1 MAANTSPMNTYMTFL
16 MHKASGAS
24 VYSELVPIKDYPDFL
39 NDINTID
46 VTNLEQ
52 SMHTYILGLADTGGS
67 MDFTANYIK
76 SDYSSIKALEG
87 SVENFAI
94 WFGGTVSGSSVVP
107 SGDDGKWSFSG
118 YVKAGIVGKGAD
130 DAREMQ
136 VHVVP
141 TTDITFA

>member
-1 MAANTSPMNTYMTFL
+1 MATNTSPMNTYMTFL
-16 MHKASGAS
+16 MYKASS
-24 VYSELVPIKDYPDFL
+24 SSTYTELLPIKDYPDFL

-46 VTNLEQ
+46 VTTLEQ
-52 SMHTYILGLADTGGS
+52 AMHTYILGLADTGGS

-76 SDYSSIKALEG
+76 SDYSTVKALEG
-87 SVENFAI
+87 TEHDFAI
-94 WFGGTVSGSSVVP
+94 WFGGTVSGTTVTP
-107 SGDDGKWSFSG
+107 TGDDGKWSFSG

-136 VHVVP
+136 VHIAP

>member
-1 MAANTSPMNTYMTFL
+1 MAASTSPTNTYMTFL
-16 MHKASGAS
+16 MYKASS
-24 VYSELVPIKDYPDFL
+24 SSTYTELLPIKDYPDFL

-76 SDYSSIKALEG
+76 SDYSAVKALEG
-87 SVENFAI
+87 TEYDFAI
-94 WFGGTVSGSSVVP
+94 WFGGTVSGTTVTPV
-107 SGDDGKWSFSG
+107 GDDGKWSFSG

-136 VHVVP
+136 VHIAP